1 MVYALVIGSKNV
13 SSWSLRPWLALV
25 EAGIPFQEILVPL
38 RQPGTKAQILRH
50 SPAGHVPVLIVE
62 GGGERQVIWDSLA
75 ILEFLAETHPEAAL
89 WPAQKDARAHARAIC
104 AEMHAGF
111 GELRDH
117 CPMDLLARR
126 PLPSLP
132 EAVAANVRRIIGL
145 WAASRRRFGR
155 GGNLLFG
162 AFTAADA
169 MYAPVATRFRTYL
182 PDLTPY
188 GDDGTAQAYVEAV
201 FALPGMVRWQGAA
214 RREARDEPS

>member
-1 MVYALVIGSKNV
+1 MAYALVIGSKTV

-25 EAGIPFQEILVPL
+25 QAGIPFQEIMIPL
-38 RQPGTKAQILRH
+38 RQPTTKAQILRY

-62 GGGERQVIWDSLA
+62 DRGERQVIWDSLA

-89 WPAQKDARAHARAIC
+89 WPAQKAARAHARAIC

-111 GELRDH
+111 RDLREH
-117 CPMDLLARR
+117 CAMDLLARR
-126 PLPSLP
+126 PLASLP
-132 EAVAANVRRIIGL
+132 EGVAANVRRIVDV
-145 WAASRRRFGR
+145 WTASRRRFG
-155 GGNLLFG
+155 GAGNFLFG

-169 MYAPVATRFRTYL
+169 MYAPVATRLRTYL

-201 FALPGMVRWQGAA
+201 LALPGMARWEVGA
-214 RREARDEPS
+214 RREGGGEVA

>member
-25 EAGIPFQEILVPL
+25 EGGIPFQEILVPL

-75 ILEFLAETHPEAAL
+75 ILEFLAETHPEASL

-201 FALPGMVRWQGAA
+201 FALPGMVRWQEAA